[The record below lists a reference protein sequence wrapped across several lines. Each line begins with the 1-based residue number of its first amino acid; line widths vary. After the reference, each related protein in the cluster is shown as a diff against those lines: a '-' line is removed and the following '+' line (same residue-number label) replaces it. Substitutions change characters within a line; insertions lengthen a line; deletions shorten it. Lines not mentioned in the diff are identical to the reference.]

1 MRPGPR
7 ALFPQDMGAVV
18 AREVLDA
25 LLVLG
30 QACNDAGLAVLDAQS
45 QFAQAA
51 EGLWRCWDHTN
62 IGDALGRVTEDR
74 FAACRDHVER
84 LTAVYAWAAAQYA
97 TCAVQAASRVADG
110 EPASVPSLA
119 VLPSDVLL
127 LSQIHVPLLQ
137 IPDRSA
143 SGRWRSR
150 VPRENVALAADHKR
164 LIAAMKS
171 VESPSV
177 TFDEPSRVAE
187 RQDAYLLEAEFPA
200 ALHEYA
206 ASCVFAL
213 AMMSVPD
220 T

>member
-1 MRPGPR
+1 MWPHQAKIQCGPVR
-7 ALFPQDMGAVV
+7 GRCFLRIWERSWP
-18 AREVLDA
+18 REVLDA

-30 QACNDAGLAVLDAQS
+30 QACNDAGLAVLDAQT

-62 IGDALGRVTEDR
+62 IGDALGRVAEDR

-137 IPDRSA
+137 IPDRRHRGA
-143 SGRWRSR
+143 GAAGCRARTPPWRPTTSG
-150 VPRENVALAADHKR
+150 
-164 LIAAMKS
+164 
-171 VESPSV
+171 
-177 TFDEPSRVAE
+177 
-187 RQDAYLLEAEFPA
+187 
-200 ALHEYA
+200 
-206 ASCVFAL
+206 
-213 AMMSVPD
+213 
-220 T
+220 